1 MNKRIENNLRVRRQ
15 IVEALLTLLEKQAFS
30 EISVI
35 SIVETAGVARQSYYR
50 NFSSK
55 EAIVE
60 EFYASI
66 HQAVLE
72 ELASAATEGVN
83 RVLVEAILHA
93 LYKNRKGILQL
104 YRAGFSQKNLELI
117 NQYMEDAAGNMPA
130 HSLARYHL
138 YCFAG
143 AIFNT
148 AQIWLL
154 GGAKEPVEDMARLI
168 CEFQP
173 ASLSVTL
180 DSQDKVSD

>member
-1 MNKRIENNLRVRRQ
+1 MDKRKESNLRVRHQ
-15 IVEALLTLLEKQAFS
+15 IVEALLTLLEGQTFS

-35 SIVETAGVARQSYYR
+35 NIVETAGVARQSYYR

-60 EFYASI
+60 EFYSSI
-66 HQAVLE
+66 HKAVLK
-72 ELASAATEGVN
+72 ELSSAVTQGVS
-83 RVLVEAILHA
+83 RAMVESILHA

-104 YRAGFSQKNLELI
+104 HRAGFSQKNLEFI
-117 NQYMEDAAGNMPA
+117 NQYMEEAAGNMPV
-130 HSLARYHL
+130 HSLERYHL

-154 GGAKEPVEDMARLI
+154 DGAKEPVEDMARLI

-173 ASLSVTL
+173 ASLSITL
-180 DSQDKVSD
+180 DDPE